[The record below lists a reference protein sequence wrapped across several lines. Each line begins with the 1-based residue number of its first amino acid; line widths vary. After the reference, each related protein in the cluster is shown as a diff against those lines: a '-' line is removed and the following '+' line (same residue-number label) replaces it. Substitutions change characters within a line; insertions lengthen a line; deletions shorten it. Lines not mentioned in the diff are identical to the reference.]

1 MTPTEVR
8 SARTFKSVVFFQT
21 RLVSFV
27 VEEQRRTNLSGSRFS
42 HQGSQLPRDYI
53 TGNIVQQFSLLSPSN
68 GDRIVQSLPRE
79 GICHLLSGSQSL
91 LRTCTITTKVSDRIR
106 SGRSAL
112 LYIASLRSRGR
123 GLFGS
128 TLECDD
134 GSSFS
139 EFRLELGDDEINC
152 KENGTKSANDTEVL
166 DKAM

>member
-1 MTPTEVR
+1 M
-8 SARTFKSVVFFQT
+8 
-21 RLVSFV
+21 
-27 VEEQRRTNLSGSRFS
+27 VEEQRKTNLSGSRFA
-42 HQGSQLPRDYI
+42 HQRSQFPRDDITGDIIQQLP
-53 TGNIVQQFSLLSPSN
+53 LLTMSD
-68 GDRIVQSLPRE
+68 GDRIVQSIPRE
-79 GICHLLSGSQSL
+79 GIGHLLSGSQSL
-91 LRTCTITTKVSDRIR
+91 LSTCTITTKVSDRIR

-139 EFRLELGDDEINC
+139 EFRFELGDDEINC